1 MSGPLDLVIFDCD
14 GVLVNSE
21 QVANEV
27 FAEVLLQVCGLQFT
41 LEEMFDTFVGHS
53 RAQCLEKVE
62 AMLGEPPPPEL
73 DQRYQDDINLAL
85 QDSVAAIE
93 GIETVLKNLAIPFC
107 VASSGSHDKMRLT
120 LGKSGLID
128 FFSGNIFSTS
138 DVERGKPHPDIYLH
152 AATVMGGHQPGR
164 CLVIEDSPLGVTGA
178 VAAGMNV
185 FGFAELMP
193 AHKLTANGA
202 HLVFENMC
210 DLPDLIANYRQGG
223 FEGVR
228 AGFSEVA
235 E

>member
-1 MSGPLDLVIFDCD
+1 MNGPFDLVIFDCD

-27 FAEVLLQVCGLQFT
+27 FAEVLLQVCGLEFT

-53 RAQCLEKVE
+53 RAQCIEKVE
-62 AMLGEPPPPEL
+62 AILGEPPPPEL
-73 DQRYQDDINLAL
+73 DRRYQDDINLAL

-93 GIETVLKNLAIPFC
+93 GIEAVLRDLVIPFC

-120 LGKSGLID
+120 LGKTGLRYL
-128 FFSGNIFSTS
+128 FAGNIFSIS

-152 AATVMGGHQPGR
+152 AAAVMGGHQPAR

-178 VAAGMNV
+178 VAAGMSV

-193 AHKLTANGA
+193 AHKLTASGA
-202 HLVFENMC
+202 HLVFEHMH
-210 DLPDLIANYRQGG
+210 DLPELIANHN
-223 FEGVR
+223 
-228 AGFSEVA
+228 
-235 E
+235 